1 MKATPK
7 DSLDSDYHVLLAE
20 LMMIQYAEG
29 KTVTWGE
36 LAALFSRRTGINWSW
51 NLRLLCGA
59 MLRLDKA
66 ASNHHVFSAL
76 AIKTNGLPTKLF
88 YERAIVIGL
97 LKRGASQSEILRVW
111 QAEFDYWV
119 RRARRHAALIKE
131 TVNA

>member
-1 MKATPK
+1 MNASFK
-7 DSLDSDYHVLLAE
+7 DALDSDYHVLLAE
-20 LMMIQYAEG
+20 LMMTKYAVG
-29 KTVTWGE
+29 KTVTWEE

-66 ASNHHVFSAL
+66 ASDHHVFSAL

-97 LKRGASQSEILRVW
+97 LKRGAAQSEIFAVW

-119 RRARRHAALIKE
+119 RRARRHAALFKE
-131 TVNA
+131 TIRA